1 MAEEEKREEEKAPEG
16 APQPAAQG
24 EEFPAEDIEPG
35 KLWAIL
41 SWIFLIL
48 GIVPVIQKENKF
60 ALYHGKQALFLCILQ
75 VGWAIVALGI
85 LGWVCIGL
93 ILYPI
98 GWIFLLVL
106 QVMGLVY
113 SIQGQYKPTPLL
125 GQLGL
130 KMFKSVQVTKK

>member
-1 MAEEEKREEEKAPEG
+1 MAEEEKKEEEKGPQEAVPE
-16 APQPAAQG
+16 G
-24 EEFPAEDIEPG
+24 EEFPAADIESG

-60 ALYHGKQALFLCILQ
+60 ALYHGKQALFFCILH
-75 VGWAIVALGI
+75 VAWAIVALGI

-106 QVMGLVY
+106 QVIGLVY
-113 SIQGQYKPTPLL
+113 CIQNQYKPAPLL
-125 GQLGL
+125 GPMGLQL
-130 KMFKSVQVTKK
+130 FKSVKIEKK